1 VVPSK
6 PTRPVCT
13 TTWGERT
20 KKAAVSTSDVS
31 ALRFL
36 LTLRIGITA
45 RVPKGSFRESRAAL
59 NRSNL
64 GLRESLLR
72 LKYLDYD
79 NGTDSETY
87 SADSYNSSDES
98 ADSASETDAHDEE
111 RDESGAL
118 FCTPSP
124 RPINLFTGS
133 VYAAQDSSVSTGAQS
148 MAGQESMPVCA
159 KRPGALRR
167 VTKSRSKPRHEATT
181 GPSTTATPHNAGSAT
196 RFDNPPS
203 VRKSAANARGPF
215 SHYDRSSSTIPT
227 PRSEESHL
235 PIASDD
241 SQDFGGCGDDFGD
254 DMGLMTENFNFAKDG
269 QPPKAELSKSER
281 LAAKS
286 NFSPAAET
294 STTTSQPVLPSIETG
309 ERRSTLAQIDNSPS
323 ADGLRSSVSIVSKK
337 RASSQPPMHE
347 RPSRRSTTSSS
358 FDSMYSLT
366 PGVAERSLPEQPHL
380 IHHSV
385 GVKEEKVK
393 REFTHPGCVAHRP
406 CINPT
411 NFTVRSGRPLVAV
424 YKNEIGDSRR
434 MTLGQA
440 EFIISHCTC
449 HWANGFTEVWADAQ
463 GKFGNLTKAEVLL
476 AYFQDNLWRAARAC
490 CPPRPGHVECIV
502 IDD

>member
-1 VVPSK
+1 M
-6 PTRPVCT
+6 
-13 TTWGERT
+13 WGERT

-45 RVPKGSFRESRAAL
+45 RVPKGSSRESRAAL

-133 VYAAQDSSVSTGAQS
+133 VHAVQDSSVSTGAQS
-148 MAGQESMPVCA
+148 VAGQESIMPVYA

-167 VTKSRSKPRHEATT
+167 VTKSRSKPSHEATT
-181 GPSTTATPHNAGSAT
+181 GSSITATPHNAGSAT

-203 VRKSAANARGPF
+203 VRKGATNARGPF

-241 SQDFGGCGDDFGD
+241 SQDFGGGDDFWD
-254 DMGLMTENFNFAKDG
+254 NMGLTTEAFDLAEDG
-269 QPPKAELSKSER
+269 QPPKAEVSKSGP
-281 LAAKS
+281 LAAKY
-286 NFSPAAET
+286 NLYPASET
-294 STTTSQPVLPSIETG
+294 STTTSQPVLPSIESG
-309 ERRSTLAQIDNSPS
+309 ERRSTLAQINNSPS
-323 ADGLRSSVSIVSKK
+323 ADGSRSSVSIVSKK

-366 PGVAERSLPEQPHL
+366 PGVAGRSLPEQLHRSH
-380 IHHSV
+380 IR
-385 GVKEEKVK
+385 VKEEEGK
-393 REFTHPGCVAHRP
+393 REFTHLGCVAHRP
-406 CINPT
+406 CTNPA

-424 YKNEIGDSRR
+424 YKNDIADSRS

-490 CPPRPGHVECIV
+490 CPPRPGHLECIV